1 MDKSTIFSEHPA
13 EMARQW
19 IDQGAKRLHLVD
31 LNGAFSGKPVN
42 EGAIKAI
49 VSEVANE
56 IPIQLG
62 GGIRNLDT
70 VESFL
75 NSGVD
80 SVIIGT
86 AAVTNPGFLHEA
98 CFAFPGQIIVGLDA
112 KDGDVAINGWEK
124 MTGHNVIDLA
134 QKFEE
139 YGVESIIYT
148 DIGRDG
154 MLAGVNID
162 ATVKLSESLK
172 IPVVASGGV
181 SNLDDIKALCEV
193 ANIGIR
199 GVITGTAIYKGTL
212 NFKEA
217 NELAEKL
224 TG

>member
-1 MDKSTIFSEHPA
+1 
-13 EMARQW
+13 
-19 IDQGAKRLHLVD
+19 
-31 LNGAFSGKPVN
+31 
-42 EGAIKAI
+42 
-49 VSEVANE
+49 
-56 IPIQLG
+56 
-62 GGIRNLDT
+62 
-70 VESFL
+70 
-75 NSGVD
+75 
-80 SVIIGT
+80 
-86 AAVTNPGFLHEA
+86 
-98 CFAFPGQIIVGLDA
+98 VGLDA

-134 QKFEE
+134 QKFED

-162 ATVKLSESLK
+162 ATVKLSAALK

-217 NELAEKL
+217 NELTERL